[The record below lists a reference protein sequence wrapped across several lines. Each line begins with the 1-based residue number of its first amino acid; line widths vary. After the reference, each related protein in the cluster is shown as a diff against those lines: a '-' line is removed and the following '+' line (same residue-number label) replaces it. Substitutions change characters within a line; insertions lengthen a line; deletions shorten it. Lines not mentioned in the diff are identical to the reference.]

1 MIVSLEV
8 GKAVSLCFFITRNL
22 HGAKNI
28 FRYLGKVWDVS
39 PVSWFISISTSAVT
53 PHITHVM
60 HGEKTLG
67 TRLVLCA
74 VVRS

>member
-8 GKAVSLCFFITRNL
+8 GKAVSSCFFISRNL
-22 HGAKNI
+22 NGAKNI
-28 FRYLGKVWDVS
+28 FRYLGKVLDVFS
-39 PVSWFISISTSAVT
+39 VSWFTSISTPAVT

-67 TRLVLCA
+67 TGFVLYA
-74 VVRS
+74 AVRS

>member
-1 MIVSLEV
+1 MIVALEV

-22 HGAKNI
+22 NGAKNI
-28 FRYLGKVWDVS
+28 FRCLGKVWDVS
-39 PVSWFISISTSAVT
+39 PVSWFTSMSTSAVT

-60 HGEKTLG
+60 HGEKTLE